1 MERLRRHPLFRA
13 LRVDKTIDAAL
24 EGTLDAW
31 LTGDALPVRDLAA
44 LPLAALRAEA
54 QRWQA
59 ALGPA
64 VATRVVDVDGQT
76 GGSLPGR
83 PRPSVALALDV
94 ADPDALVAALRAG
107 TPAVIARVQHG
118 AVLLDARTVGGR
130 GDELV
135 AAVRAV
141 CTPAR

>member
-1 MERLRRHPLFRA
+1 M
-13 LRVDKTIDAAL
+13 
-24 EGTLDAW
+24 DAW

-44 LPLAALRAEA
+44 LPLEALRAEA

-76 GGSLPGR
+76 GGGSLPGR

-94 ADPDALVAALRAG
+94 ADPDALVAALRVG

-141 CTPAR
+141 CTPDR